1 MIYDIIVFII
11 CICVLILY
19 YISIQYKSVQ
29 TISLSCNDTINAYCE
44 YFSARSTCF
53 REYNKHIC
61 SIEVIKFFIYIM
73 FVSLILYFIVLP
85 YIEQFKQIIF
95 NTGNNE
101 TIENILNK
109 LKHKNSN
116 NRYSL
121 FILTFVISLLVIIT
135 YNIQSKNIGTID
147 SDYQEARK
155 NFTEYMR
162 QNDKKDVASQ
172 SPDYSKLREEIETN
186 IKYVHNVKNPSYI
199 YSIARENDNL
209 LDYIYTNTEKRKI
222 EKRPSL
228 FYLKYEIVGTD
239 NTTTIKD
246 VIPNHLKYLFDDINI
261 DFKNKNI
268 NYDLFMYYNQ
278 KIFGAHIINEIY
290 SIDLIMIFIILT
302 IHIFL
307 MDYDYISLISICIFM
322 FLVLS
327 YIMIF
332 TRK

>member
-1 MIYDIIVFII
+1 MFPRIQ
-11 CICVLILY
+11 
-19 YISIQYKSVQ
+19 IS
-29 TISLSCNDTINAYCE
+29 
-44 YFSARSTCF
+44 YF
-53 REYNKHIC
+53 
-61 SIEVIKFFIYIM
+61 
-73 FVSLILYFIVLP
+73 
-85 YIEQFKQIIF
+85 
-95 NTGNNE
+95 
-101 TIENILNK
+101 
-109 LKHKNSN
+109 
-116 NRYSL
+116 
-121 FILTFVISLLVIIT
+121 
-135 YNIQSKNIGTID
+135 
-147 SDYQEARK
+147 
-155 NFTEYMR
+155 
-162 QNDKKDVASQ
+162 
-172 SPDYSKLREEIETN
+172 
-186 IKYVHNVKNPSYI
+186 

-228 FYLKYEIVGTD
+228 FYLKYEIDETD

-332 TRK
+332 TNK